1 MVSDRISLV
10 IIEDEDAIREGISLF
25 LNRKSLFNVLGSYGN
40 GKDALKELP
49 RLQPQIALV
58 DLALPDLTGMEVI
71 QKIKEMDPAIQCLV
85 FSSMESEDW
94 VFEALKKGADGY
106 LIKTEGFERVAS
118 ALEEIIL
125 RHGTPISPRIA
136 RRIVQEFQGSPDE
149 PMETKPSLT
158 KKETEILNYLS
169 QGLTY
174 KEIAEM
180 LVLSPQTVSTHV
192 KKIYKKLHASG
203 KAEAL
208 FRQRDHH

>member
-94 VFEALKKGADGY
+94 VFEALK
-106 LIKTEGFERVAS
+106 R
-118 ALEEIIL
+118 
-125 RHGTPISPRIA
+125 
-136 RRIVQEFQGSPDE
+136 
-149 PMETKPSLT
+149 
-158 KKETEILNYLS
+158 
-169 QGLTY
+169 GLTV
-174 KEIAEM
+174 I
-180 LVLSPQTVSTHV
+180 
-192 KKIYKKLHASG
+192 
-203 KAEAL
+203 
-208 FRQRDHH
+208 

>member
-1 MVSDRISLV
+1 M
-10 IIEDEDAIREGISLF
+10 
-25 LNRKSLFNVLGSYGN
+25 
-40 GKDALKELP
+40 
-49 RLQPQIALV
+49 
-58 DLALPDLTGMEVI
+58 
-71 QKIKEMDPAIQCLV
+71 
-85 FSSMESEDW
+85 
-94 VFEALKKGADGY
+94 
-106 LIKTEGFERVAS
+106 IKTEGFERVAS

>member
-40 GKDALKELP
+40 GKEALKELP

-136 RRIVQEFQGSPDE
+136 RRIVQEFQGSTDE
-149 PMETKPSLT
+149 RMEAKPALT

-208 FRQRDHH
+208 FRQRDQH

>member
-1 MVSDRISLV
+1 MVTHPISLV
-10 IIEDEDAIREGISLF
+10 IIEDEDSIREGITLF
-25 LNRKSLFNVLGSYGN
+25 LDKKSLFNVLGSYSN

-49 RLQPQIALV
+49 RLKPQIALV
-58 DLALPDLTGMEVI
+58 DLVLPDLTGMELI
-71 QKIKEMDPAIQCLV
+71 GHIKEMDPSIQCLV

-118 ALEEIIL
+118 GLEEIIL

-136 RRIVQEFQGSPDE
+136 RRIVQEFQGSPHE
-149 PMETKPSLT
+149 LVEEKPSLT
-158 KKETEILNYLS
+158 KKESEILNYLS
-169 QGLTY
+169 QGMTY

-180 LVLSPQTVSTHV
+180 LVLSPQTVSTHI

-208 FRQRDHH
+208 FRQRDQH